1 MKSLVEFC
9 IQHRFLVIFGV
20 LLAGVIGVRAA
31 QHLPIDAVPD
41 VTNIQVQALT
51 NAPSLGPLE
60 LEQYITLPVEAA
72 MNGIPGVEKV
82 RSLSR
87 VGLSAVTVE
96 FEEGTDLYFA
106 RQLVAQ
112 RLNTARENIPSA
124 YGSPE
129 LGPLTSGLGE
139 IYQFEVRG
147 EPMCAATKSLENTD
161 DCYTLMELRAI
172 LDWSVNLQL
181 RTVPGVVEINAF
193 GRDLKTYED
202 QIDPER
208 LNAYDLSHGEVF
220 EALEANNANAG
231 GGYLVRGGEQRVIRG
246 EALISS
252 LEDVRNVRVS
262 TLNGDTPVFVRDIA
276 TVAFAPMLRQGAV
289 TRDGRGEV
297 ITGTAMMLVGE
308 NSAEV
313 ADAVKERLEAIA
325 PGLPKGVTIEA
336 YYDRSELVDRTMRT
350 VATNLIEGGV
360 LVIVVLLL
368 MLGNLRGGLLVASVI
383 PLSLLVTFIVMR
395 FFNVSGNLMSLG
407 ALDFGLII
415 DGAIV
420 MVENITRR
428 LSENRARG
436 KDVART
442 VRDASAQVMRPVL
455 FGTAIIMI
463 VYIPILSLDGIS
475 GKMFRPMA
483 ITVLA
488 ALGAALIFAITLVP
502 AASTWIFKDGV
513 RDTEPWLARMSR
525 LAYEPLLARALQMR
539 KTVIGIAVLLLIAG
553 ALIASTMGAEF
564 IPQLDEGAIALQAV
578 RPPSI
583 SLEESIAATTR
594 IESTL
599 KERFPDE
606 IDTVISRTGRP
617 EIATDP
623 MGVDIS
629 DIYVM
634 LHPKEEW
641 TRVKTK
647 AELVE
652 AIEAVLLHE
661 VPGQNYSYSQP
672 IELRTNELISGS
684 RADVA
689 VNLYGPDLDELD
701 AAGERIMQV
710 LRTIEGAADVGA
722 DPVAGLPSLRV
733 IVDREAAARYGINA
747 RQVLDAVA
755 AMGGHPVGTVFEGQE
770 RYRLQVRLNADSRDD
785 PQAIKSLL
793 IAAPNGRRVP
803 LGQVADIVLDEGPA
817 VINRDS
823 AQRRR
828 TIQVNVRGR
837 DLASFVVEAQARVL
851 DESELKPGYFVL
863 WGGSFKDLKSAT
875 SRLAIAVPAALLLI
889 FLLLYTMFGAAR
901 PALIIYLNI
910 PIAAVGGVF
919 ALWARGMPFSIS
931 AAVGFIALAGIAVLN
946 GVVMVSYIRELQKEG
961 LSLFDST
968 EKGAR
973 LRLRAILMTA
983 LTDGLG
989 FLPMTLATGA
999 GAEVQQPLA
1008 TVVIGGLIT
1017 ATFLTLFVL
1026 PAIYS
1031 LWGGAYV
1038 QVEI

>member
-9 IQHRFLVIFGV
+9 IRHRFLVIFGV
-20 LLAGVIGVRAA
+20 LLAGVLGVRAA

-60 LEQYITLPVEAA
+60 VEQYITLPVEAA

-181 RTVPGVVEINAF
+181 RTVPGVVEINSF
-193 GRDLKTYED
+193 GGDLKTYEV

-208 LNAYDLSHGEVF
+208 LNAYDLSLGEVF

-336 YYDRSELVDRTMRT
+336 YYDRSELVDRTIRT

-661 VPGQNYSYSQP
+661 VPGQNYSFSQP

-689 VNLYGPDLDELD
+689 VNLYGPDLEELD
-701 AAGERIMQV
+701 AAGTRIMNV
-710 LRTIEGAADVGA
+710 LRSIDGAADVSA

-747 RQVLDAVA
+747 RQVLHAVA

-770 RYRLQVRLNADSRDD
+770 RYRLQVRLNETSRSD
-785 PQAIKSLL
+785 PHAIKSLL

-837 DLASFVVEAQARVL
+837 DLASFVAEAQARVL